1 MALDRYHKDKFRF
14 GICDVE
20 QAYQFYFNWLLGKLH
35 EVFVWENLPDSI
47 DEEFLNTS
55 LFIDGMVTFFEKD
68 GKLYALNCGLGGKI
82 NEYYEP
88 TELILANPVLGSATF
103 TRDKD
108 CVVMFNTKADKEA
121 ITGIRGLYPLI
132 HQTAT
137 LLADNIVSIN
147 CAQINTRV
155 QALVVA
161 DSTAQKNSAELVMKE
176 LYSGKPFKVL
186 EDTMIDKIKV
196 NPITANPAANITEL
210 VELHQYIIA
219 NFYNNIGIK
228 TNYQMKKERLITDEI
243 NSLNDFL
250 AVSLDSMLS
259 ARTAA
264 VDKINKMFG
273 TNIKVKLK
281 DYLEVFIEDN
291 ENAEE
296 VSERKD
302 SDEVVEKDDM
312 PVRTNVSDDSEA
324 DEPYKK
330 EENEVATDK
339 EEITTIKEEI
349 TTNKEEIKDGDN
361 NE

>member
-1 MALDRYHKDKFRF
+1 
-14 GICDVE
+14 
-20 QAYQFYFNWLLGKLH
+20 
-35 EVFVWENLPDSI
+35 
-47 DEEFLNTS
+47 
-55 LFIDGMVTFFEKD
+55 
-68 GKLYALNCGLGGKI
+68 
-82 NEYYEP
+82 
-88 TELILANPVLGSATF
+88 
-103 TRDKD
+103 
-108 CVVMFNTKADKEA
+108 
-121 ITGIRGLYPLI
+121 
-132 HQTAT
+132 
-137 LLADNIVSIN
+137 
-147 CAQINTRV
+147 
-155 QALVVA
+155 
-161 DSTAQKNSAELVMKE
+161 
-176 LYSGKPFKVL
+176 
-186 EDTMIDKIKV
+186 MIDKIKV
-196 NPITANPAANITEL
+196 NPITANPGANITEL

-219 NFYNNIGIK
+219 NYYNNIGIK

-264 VDKINKMFG
+264 IDKVNKMFG

-296 VSERKD
+296 VSEGKD

-312 PVRTNVSDDSEA
+312 PARTNVSDDSEA

-349 TTNKEEIKDGDN
+349 TTDKEEMKDGDN